1 MASDPNEHIQRNQ
14 VEARQGT
21 TRPNLIYVLVAG
33 VVLVIIAFA
42 VVWLSTKR

>member
-1 MASDPNEHIQRNQ
+1 MVSDPNAKIERNE

-21 TRPNLIYVLVAG
+21 TRPNLFYVLIGG

-42 VVWLSTKR
+42 GVWLFSR